1 MIHRL
6 AQAGCSHDL
15 VTLGVPLPELVGLK
29 FQFASVLPPS
39 LLTGP
44 KPQSFCGRLLGGR
57 WQAASAF
64 LMFTSSQVL
73 LPLIWRHTL
82 GTATQSR
89 AAAAWD
95 QLLLPHQ
102 TMSVWDGRAAPL
114 LRTVWDVAKSHGK
127 WGRQQHL
134 TP

>member
-1 MIHRL
+1 MIQRL

-29 FQFASVLPPS
+29 FQFASVLPPR
-39 LLTGP
+39 LLAGP
-44 KPQSFCGRLLGGR
+44 NPQSFCGRLLGGR

-64 LMFTSSQVL
+64 LMFTRSQEL
-73 LPLIWRHTL
+73 LPLIWRHAL

-95 QLLLPHQ
+95 QLLLFGMAEQ
-102 TMSVWDGRAAPL
+102 RAPL
-114 LRTVWDVAKSHGK
+114 LSTVCDVAKSKGK
-127 WGRQQHL
+127 LGRQQHL